1 MERIVLACGGTAVNS
16 VEELTE
22 NDLGY
27 ADHVYETT
35 LGEEKYTFIEGVKNP
50 KSCTI
55 LIKGPNEHTIS
66 MIKEAT
72 RDGLRAVKNVYDD
85 GSVVPGAGS
94 FEIAC
99 NDHLIEYSK
108 SVEGKAKLGIQA
120 FAEALLVI
128 PKTLAENSGY
138 DIQEAIIMLKDE
150 YHKTKIAVGLN
161 VVALGTISPI
171 KEQIYDNYCA
181 KKQWLNLAPTLA
193 QQLLLVDE
201 IMRAGKGMGR
211 GGPMEE

>member
-1 MERIVLACGGTAVNS
+1 M
-16 VEELTE
+16 
-22 NDLGY
+22 
-27 ADHVYETT
+27 
-35 LGEEKYTFIEGVKNP
+35 
-50 KSCTI
+50 
-55 LIKGPNEHTIS
+55 IKGPNEHTIS

-85 GSVVPGAGS
+85 KCIVPGAGS

-99 NDHLIEYSK
+99 KAHLMEYCNQ
-108 SVEGKAKLGIQA
+108 VEGKAKLGIQA

-138 DIQEAIIMLKDE
+138 DIQEAIILLGDE
-150 YHKTKIAVGLN
+150 YQKSKVAVGLN
-161 VVALGTISPI
+161 LQTLGSVSPLR
-171 KEQIYDNYCA
+171 EQIFDNYCA

-201 IMRAGKGMGR
+201 IMRAGKGMG
-211 GGPMEE
+211 GGSKMGP